1 MFIFLVKLLIIRSTT
16 RSTTIFARFAGGML
30 LVLLFLGRLVTILVL
45 QYIYLLT
52 QHAMEKFT
60 KVLKLWH
67 DRFIPLRII
76 LLYEIRLFLII
87 ILFD

>member
-1 MFIFLVKLLIIRSTT
+1 
-16 RSTTIFARFAGGML
+16 
-30 LVLLFLGRLVTILVL
+30 
-45 QYIYLLT
+45 
-52 QHAMEKFT
+52 MEKFT

-76 LLYEIRLFLII
+76 LLDEIRLFLII